1 MQMNMLNDFTL
12 TQRQLAEIARQLLPG
27 VQLLLFCRAGG
38 IGGLSVVKRTVLLAA
53 AAAQGI
59 NRARRDYR
67 RQPGQ
72 KRVSGIVGM
81 AHAMQ
86 REQHILTERRLT
98 ENPQTLEELSQVYDV
113 GRERIR
119 QIEVRAFEKVQKAMQ
134 RIATERLMP
143 VAA

>member
-38 IGGLSVVKRTVLLAA
+38 IGGLGVVKRTVLLAA

-72 KRVSGIVGM
+72 KRVSG
-81 AHAMQ
+81 
-86 REQHILTERRLT
+86 
-98 ENPQTLEELSQVYDV
+98 S
-113 GRERIR
+113 
-119 QIEVRAFEKVQKAMQ
+119 
-134 RIATERLMP
+134 
-143 VAA
+143 